1 VLISKFIKY
10 FGVDVEEELEE
21 STSTINH
28 IFCLKL
34 HKMGFSKVNNFWTT
48 KDDGG
53 TVGNNDDKVGPS
65 GTNQGNDDSITTKP
79 MKLVP

>member
-1 VLISKFIKY
+1 
-10 FGVDVEEELEE
+10 
-21 STSTINH
+21 
-28 IFCLKL
+28 
-34 HKMGFSKVNNFWTT
+34 MGFSKVNNFWTT